1 MLSAFLLISHHSQ
14 EAGGEYKRLRGFGSV
29 KRLRECGLTKSSIV
43 LSRQVTQTL
52 YNPPSKINLLPM
64 LAGYLLVSH
73 HSQEAGGEYKRL
85 RGFGKFKG
93 LRSYEL
99 TNASIVLAHQVTQY
113 SYNSSSKRNFLPML
127 AAFCYS
133 PTPMCLL
140 KFPTIFSPSD
150 IIRNA

>member
-1 MLSAFLLISHHSQ
+1 MLAGYLLVSHHSQ
-14 EAGGEYKRLRGFGSV
+14 GAGGEYKRLRGFG
-29 KRLRECGLTKSSIV
+29 KFKGLRSYELTNASIV
-43 LSRQVTQTL
+43 LSHQVTQYS
-52 YNPPSKINLLPM
+52 YNSSSKRNYLSM
-64 LAGYLLVSH
+64 LAGYLLVCH

-99 TNASIVLAHQVTQY
+99 TNASIVLSHQVTQY
-113 SYNSSSKRNFLPML
+113 SYNSSSKRNYLPML
-127 AAFCYS
+127 AGFCYS